1 MIADYRERLGQ
12 CQTVNQIHRLHIT
25 LEVLFTPAGLLSLWD
40 AVCIQSEF
48 WEGPD
53 LINNDID
60 PAVLRQVCVSWL
72 EKLKGMHDLSGKPE
86 PEPYLR
92 REMTPAV
99 TLFSNGEPPD
109 GKSLLVCFSGSG
121 HRPMMPPM
129 TFVQCLDASRTD
141 FALLRDL
148 SLEAYTQ
155 GLAHVADTLEGML
168 VKLPGL
174 LQFHRYLRVDAL
186 GISGGGI
193 AALLSA
199 LRWNSAVGVAVGP
212 TKPTIPRWTKASGD
226 HVGMDLRSA
235 RLDSRTQKLA
245 ILYGAQSP
253 TDRVAAEALASY
265 IPVELMEISDPEGP
279 VHHNALYPILRQG
292 RLPKFLEDIYR

>member
-1 MIADYRERLGQ
+1 MIADYRQRLGL
-12 CQTVNQIHRLHIT
+12 CPTVNQVHRLHIT
-25 LEVLFTPAGLLSLWD
+25 LESLLTPAGLLSMWD
-40 AVCIQSEF
+40 AVCTQPEF
-48 WEGPD
+48 WKGPEP
-53 LINNDID
+53 INNDID
-60 PAVLRQVCVSWL
+60 PAALRQVCVTWL
-72 EKLKGMHDLSGKPE
+72 EKLKVMHDLGGKPE
-86 PEPYLR
+86 PEPYQR
-92 REMTPAV
+92 RELTPTV

-109 GKSLLVCFSGSG
+109 GKSLLVCFTGSG

-129 TFVQCLDASRTD
+129 TFVQCLDAGTTD
-141 FALLRDL
+141 LALLRDL

-155 GLAHVADTLEGML
+155 GLAHVADTLEGMQAH
-168 VKLPGL
+168 LPVL
-174 LQFHRYLRVDAL
+174 LQFHRYRRVDVL

-235 RLDSRTQKLA
+235 RQDSKTQKLA

-253 TDRVAAEALASY
+253 PDKLAAEALASY

-292 RLPKFLEDIYR
+292 RLPKFLAEMYA